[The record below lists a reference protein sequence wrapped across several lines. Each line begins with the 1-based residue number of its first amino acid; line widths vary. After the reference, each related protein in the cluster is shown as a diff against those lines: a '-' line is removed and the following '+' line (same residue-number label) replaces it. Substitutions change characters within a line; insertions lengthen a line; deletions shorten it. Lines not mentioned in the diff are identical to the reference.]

1 MPGWNA
7 SKPGS
12 MSPITLETDVTPD
25 DNFDPITG
33 ATELTREELEVM
45 LWCCV
50 VGLVGGIVLKVLWG
64 V

>member
-1 MPGWNA
+1 
-7 SKPGS
+7 